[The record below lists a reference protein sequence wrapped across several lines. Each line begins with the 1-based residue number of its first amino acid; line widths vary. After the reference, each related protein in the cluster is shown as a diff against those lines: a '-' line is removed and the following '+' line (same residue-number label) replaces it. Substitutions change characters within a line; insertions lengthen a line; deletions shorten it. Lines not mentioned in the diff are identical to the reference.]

1 MIPIQN
7 AIETHW
13 STELAQAIKTPA
25 ELLPLLG
32 LKPQDLPKAA
42 MAMQSFRMLVP
53 KPFVQ
58 RMAYGDP
65 HDPLLRQVLAD
76 DIEMQTVAGYSKDP
90 LDEGNHNPQKAI
102 VHKYERRILV
112 ITTGICAVNCRYCF
126 RRHFPYGDNQLAQK
140 EWDSVIAYLERHP
153 EVNEVILSGGDPLML
168 KDSQLAKQV
177 ARLEALPQLKRL
189 RIHSRLPI
197 VIPSRINDELL
208 AWIDRCRLDVILV
221 LHSNHANEID
231 HTIAEKVTSLKQA
244 GATVLNQGVIL
255 RGINDTIDAQVDLS
269 EALFAAGILPYYM
282 FTLDPIEGG
291 AHFDI
296 SLQQAQ
302 QLMGQVAQ
310 KLPGY
315 LMPKL
320 AKEVPGQPA
329 KTVIAPSFNNE

>member
-7 AIETHW
+7 ATETHW
-13 STELAQAIKTPA
+13 STELAQAIKSPA
-25 ELLPLLG
+25 ELWPLLG
-32 LKPQDLPKAA
+32 LTEQDLPAAHKA
-42 MAMQSFRMLVP
+42 MASFKMLVP
-53 KPFVQ
+53 RPFVS
-58 RMAYGDP
+58 RMEFGNVN
-65 HDPLLRQVLAD
+65 DPLLKQVLAD
-76 DIEMQTVAGYSKDP
+76 DIEMLPVAGYSKDP

-112 ITTGICAVNCRYCF
+112 ITTGTCAVNCRYCF

-140 EWDSVIAYLERHP
+140 EWDSVIDYLKDHP

-168 KDSQLAKQV
+168 KDSQLSQHI
-177 ARLEALPQLKRL
+177 ARLNDLPQLKRL
-189 RIHSRLPI
+189 RIHSRLPV

-208 AWIDRCRLDVILV
+208 AWVSQSRLDVVLV
-221 LHSNHANEID
+221 LHSNHAHEID
-231 HTIAEKVTSLKQA
+231 QSIADKVALLKRA
-244 GATVLNQGVIL
+244 GVTVLNQGVLL
-255 RGINDTIDAQVDLS
+255 RGVNDSVEAQVNLS

-282 FTLDPIEGG
+282 FTFDPIEGG

-296 SLQQAQ
+296 SIEAAQ

-320 AKEVPGQPA
+320 AKEIPGEPA
-329 KTVIAPSFNNE
+329 KTVLAPRL